1 MPVGFPVTVEPG
13 TRVLRP
19 VGLSPADRILDD
31 GSLRSRLGLRDQAKA
46 YCGPECQ
53 GPVDHGLNI
62 LGRSPRLTQG
72 LPQDITSPGL
82 SREAKSSES
91 AKVKAARFGP
101 TSEERTLK
109 PEST

>member
-19 VGLSPADRILDD
+19 VGLSRI
-31 GSLRSRLGLRDQAKA
+31 
-46 YCGPECQ
+46 
-53 GPVDHGLNI
+53 
-62 LGRSPRLTQG
+62 TQG